1 MPLFSACFEQ
11 TFSFRKKDD
20 VKCVFY
26 DGTTFYTLFC
36 GELKSYVNRALFPI
50 KIVQRMDL
58 IVVVKSG
65 GMLEVCRVLLG
76 RQSYITLHC
85 RHLA

>member
-1 MPLFSACFEQ
+1 MCF
-11 TFSFRKKDD
+11 
-20 VKCVFY
+20 FY
-26 DGTTFYTLFC
+26 DGTTLYTIFC
-36 GELKSYVNRALFPI
+36 GELKSYVNRALFLI

-76 RQSYITLHC
+76 APELHNPP
-85 RHLA
+85 LPPPSLT

>member
-1 MPLFSACFEQ
+1 MCF
-11 TFSFRKKDD
+11 
-20 VKCVFY
+20 FY
-26 DGTTFYTLFC
+26 DGTTFYTIFC
-36 GELKSYVNRALFPI
+36 GELKSYVNRALFLI